1 MSKWMLIKTFQWK
14 TDAVLTLQI
23 IETPISKIYN
33 IDFKEEKLR
42 EIVRAGGESQRDS
55 TDH

>member
-1 MSKWMLIKTFQWK
+1 MSKRMLIKTFQWK

-23 IETPISKIYN
+23 IETPISKICN
-33 IDFKEEKLR
+33 IDFKEEKIR
-42 EIVRAGGESQRDS
+42 ETVRAGGESQRDS